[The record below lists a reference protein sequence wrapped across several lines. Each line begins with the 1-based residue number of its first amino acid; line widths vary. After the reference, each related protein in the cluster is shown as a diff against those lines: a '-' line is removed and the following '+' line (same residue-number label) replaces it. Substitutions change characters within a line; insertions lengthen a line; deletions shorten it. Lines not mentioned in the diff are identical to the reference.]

1 MEHTEERQGMNR
13 VKAFLK
19 KETVLCIATAL
30 AVISMLAVPPDSG
43 YADYIDVRV
52 LALLFSLMLVMA
64 GLQKQGI
71 FAALAGRLLK
81 GARHTGQLRLIL
93 VFLCFFLAMIITN
106 DVALITFVPF
116 TIIIYTMAGQ
126 KKEMLPVIVL
136 QTMAANLGSML
147 TPLGNPQN
155 LYLYSASGMGM
166 AEFLL
171 TMLPLTALSGVM
183 LGICCTLMKK
193 QKLQTAFQSE
203 KTELGKKGK
212 CCIAFYM
219 LLFLVSLLAV
229 VRILPYQVPLVLA
242 VTGAL
247 LTDWTVL
254 GKADYSLLLTFVSFF
269 VFIGNMGR
277 IGAVRELLSEIL
289 LGRELLTGFLC
300 SQIISNVPAA
310 VLLSGFTDNWTAL
323 LKGVNIGGQGTL
335 IASMASLISYK
346 LYVKEEPDKKGSY
359 LLYFTAMNLLFAA
372 VLLAAEYFL

>member
-1 MEHTEERQGMNR
+1 MNR

-30 AVISMLAVPPDSG
+30 AVISMLVVPPDSG

-81 GARHTGQLRLIL
+81 GAKHTGQLRLIL

-136 QTMAANLGSML
+136 QTIAANLGSML

-155 LYLYSASGMGM
+155 LYLYSVSGMGM

-171 TMLPLTALSGVM
+171 TMLPLTVLSGVM
-183 LGICCTLMKK
+183 LGICCALMKK

-242 VTGAL
+242 VAGAL

-323 LKGVNIGGQGTL
+323 LKGVNIGGLGTL